1 MRKIIERCPACG
13 GDLIVT
19 RLRCSACETEISGRF
34 RATAFGRLSP
44 DSLAFAETFV
54 RLRGN
59 VKEMEREL
67 GVPYSAVRSR
77 LDEVIEELG
86 FVSAPQPVEAPEP
99 APAPSP
105 GPDPSPSPD
114 GDLAGRRRAVLDRL
128 DRGEITASEA
138 AEILAQLK
146 S

>member
-1 MRKIIERCPACG
+1 MRKIFERCPACG
-13 GDLIVT
+13 GNLIVT

-86 FVSAPQPVEAPEP
+86 FGAVAQPDAAPEP
-99 APAPSP
+99 EAAPSP
-105 GPDPSPSPD
+105 NA
-114 GDLAGRRRAVLDRL
+114 DLAGRRREVLDRL
-128 DRGEITASEA
+128 DLGEITASEA
-138 AEILAQLK
+138 AEMLSRLK